1 MDDTSTWSIF
11 VDVLTILGALGLFIF
26 GMKVMSEGIQKAAGN
41 KLRQILGAM
50 TKNRF
55 FGVLTGFIITG
66 LVQSSSA
73 TTVMTVS
80 FVNAGLLT
88 LVESAG
94 VMMGAN
100 IGTTVTGWIVSY
112 LGFKF
117 KISAIAL
124 PLIAFALP
132 LIFMRRAV
140 LRSWGEFLMGFAILF
155 LGLAALKDSVP
166 DLKNNPEVLSFLQH
180 YADPGLLSRILF
192 VGVGALLTIIIQSS
206 SAAMTLTFVM
216 TANGWIPFEVAAS
229 MILGENIG
237 TTITA
242 ELASVVANVHA
253 KRSARIHSLFNLIG
267 VAWMVLLLPYALRI
281 ITWFSME
288 VMGNSSPYAEATLE
302 QDAIPL
308 ALSYFHTLFNTANML
323 LLIGFVPLLVK
334 VAIRTVPSRTDED
347 EEFHLEH
354 IGTGV
359 VNTPELSVIEASREI
374 ANFGRIT
381 AKMNRMVTKLLTETN
396 GKQRKKLYKR
406 IRKYEEITDRVEVEV
421 ANFLTK
427 VSQGELS
434 ESLSI
439 RIRGMLSISN
449 DLERI
454 GDIFF
459 QMSMAIQR
467 KEEEQLWFTPEQRQN
482 ILEMLMLL
490 EKAFEVMNRN
500 LDVEDSRVDFDEA
513 LEVEQFINN
522 KRDDLRKAHLK
533 SVETGD
539 YNVKSG
545 LVYSD
550 LFSSCEK
557 VGDHIINVSEALA
570 GEI

>member
-1 MDDTSTWSIF
+1 MD
-11 VDVLTILGALGLFIF
+11 
-26 GMKVMSEGIQKAAGN
+26 
-41 KLRQILGAM
+41 
-50 TKNRF
+50 
-55 FGVLTGFIITG
+55 
-66 LVQSSSA
+66 
-73 TTVMTVS
+73 
-80 FVNAGLLT
+80 
-88 LVESAG
+88 
-94 VMMGAN
+94 
-100 IGTTVTGWIVSY
+100 
-112 LGFKF
+112 
-117 KISAIAL
+117 
-124 PLIAFALP
+124 
-132 LIFMRRAV
+132 
-140 LRSWGEFLMGFAILF
+140 
-155 LGLAALKDSVP
+155 
-166 DLKNNPEVLSFLQH
+166 
-180 YADPGLLSRILF
+180 
-192 VGVGALLTIIIQSS
+192 
-206 SAAMTLTFVM
+206 
-216 TANGWIPFEVAAS
+216 
-229 MILGENIG
+229 
-237 TTITA
+237 
-242 ELASVVANVHA
+242 
-253 KRSARIHSLFNLIG
+253 
-267 VAWMVLLLPYALRI
+267 
-281 ITWFSME
+281 
-288 VMGNSSPYAEATLE
+288 VMGNSSPYAESTLE

-308 ALSYFHTLFNTANML
+308 ALSYFHTLFNTANMF

-334 VAIRTVPSRTDED
+334 AAIKTVPSRTGED

-381 AKMNRMVTKLLTETN
+381 GKMNRMVAKLLTETN
-396 GKQRKKLYKR
+396 SKQRKKLHKR

-439 RIRGMLSISN
+439 RIRGMLSIAN

-459 QMSMAIQR
+459 QMSMSIQR

-482 ILEMLMLL
+482 IQEMLVLL
-490 EKAFEVMNRN
+490 DKAFEVMNRN
-500 LDVEDSRVDFDEA
+500 LDVEDKRVDFDEA
-513 LEVEQFINN
+513 LEIEQFINN
-522 KRDDLRKAHLK
+522 KRDELRKVHLK
-533 SVETGD
+533 SVEAGD